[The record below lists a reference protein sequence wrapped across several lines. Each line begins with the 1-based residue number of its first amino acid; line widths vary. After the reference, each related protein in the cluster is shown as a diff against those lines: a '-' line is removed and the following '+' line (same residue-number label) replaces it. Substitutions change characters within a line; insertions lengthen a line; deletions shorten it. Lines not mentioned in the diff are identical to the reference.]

1 MCILPHLEEL
11 PVHGAASANGGAL
24 NSAPDINSVE
34 CLQVRCENLIPGSG
48 VGKRVGKEIRNSN
61 AATWLKAKNC
71 PTNPAYMARP
81 LFSMT

>member
-1 MCILPHLEEL
+1 MCILPDLEEL

-61 AATWLKAKNC
+61 AATWLKANNW
-71 PTNPAYMARP
+71 PTNPAYRLARY
-81 LFSMT
+81 FSMT